1 LASPIEFADFCSPAY
16 RMESP
21 NIASSQMINIYCEVV
36 EKGPRTG
43 KLRIRGIPGL
53 KLLGTLPDLP
63 VRGLISTDGGNR
75 LFAVAGSTV
84 YEVFSDGSWQAQQG
98 TINVNASPVTIAYNG
113 FQFAI
118 ASGGL
123 LYILNGANGKGNP
136 GTVTQV
142 GFSDGSGPVQAA
154 TVDFLDQYFIVNQV
168 NTAEIFIS
176 NLAPAGATWDPGDT
190 AYKEGYSDPVA
201 RVFCDNE
208 QLWLFG
214 FETTEIWTDTGNL
227 FPFGRIQQ
235 AVLKF
240 GCSAPYSVAG
250 ALGYRFWLWRGAV
263 YAAYG
268 LNPDRISDY
277 GVEQAIST
285 YGDTSNAEG
294 WCYVD
299 GGHLFYVLSFPS
311 VGQTWVFD
319 TATAP
324 GPVGPVPLKAWHQR
338 MYWSNGQWSQYRG
351 RCHAFAFNSDIV
363 GDPLNGNFY
372 ILDKNTFTDAGG
384 VALRRQ
390 RICPYI
396 TENMRKV
403 RYDRLVLDMDT
414 GVGLSVPSTA
424 LGYNPQV
431 IMRYSGN
438 RGKTWSNERQA
449 PIGQLGFNNQRV
461 AFRQLGSSYIG
472 HTFDVVV
479 TDPVPVAYNTAY
491 LQIGQPEVGR

>member
-1 LASPIEFADFCSPAY
+1 L
-16 RMESP
+16 ESP
-21 NIASSQMINIYCEVV
+21 NVASSQMINLYCEVV

-43 KLRIRGIPGL
+43 KLRMRGIPGMRSFAS
-53 KLLGTLPDLP
+53 LPDQP
-63 VRGLISTDGGNR
+63 VRGMISTDGGNN
-75 LFAVAGSTV
+75 LFVVAGSTV
-84 YEVFSDGSWQAQQG
+84 YQVFSDGTFKQQTG
-98 TINVNASPVTIAYNG
+98 NLNINASPVTIAYNG

-123 LYILNGANGKGNP
+123 LYLLNEGA
-136 GTVTQV
+136 VTPV
-142 GFSDGSGPVQAA
+142 GFNDGSGPVQAA
-154 TVDFLDQYFIVNQV
+154 TVDFLDQYFIINMVNSAQ
-168 NTAEIFIS
+168 IFIS
-176 NLAPAGATWDPGDT
+176 NLAPAGGTWDPGDT
-190 AYKEGYSDPVA
+190 AFKEGYSDPIA

-235 AVLKF
+235 AVLKI
-240 GCSAPYSVAG
+240 GCSAPFSVAG

-268 LNPDRISDY
+268 MNPDRISDY
-277 GVEQAIST
+277 GVEQAIAG

-324 GPVGPVPLKAWHQR
+324 GPVGPVPVKAWHQR
-338 MYWSNGQWSQYRG
+338 MLWNNGVYQQYRG
-351 RCHAFAFNSDIV
+351 RAHAFAFNSDIV
-363 GDPLNGNFY
+363 GDPINGNLY
-372 ILDKNTFTDAGG
+372 VLDKGTYTDAGG

-390 RICPYI
+390 RVCPYI
-396 TENMRKV
+396 TENMRKE
-403 RYDRLVLDMDT
+403 RYNRLVLDMDT
-414 GVGLSVPSTA
+414 GVGLPVTSAA
-424 LGYNPQV
+424 LGFDPQV
-431 IMRYSGN
+431 IMRYSIN
-438 RGKTWSNERQA
+438 RGKTWGNERQTSM
-449 PIGQLGFNNQRV
+449 GKLGYNNQRV

-479 TDPVPVAYNTAY
+479 TDPVPVSFNTAY
-491 LQIGQPEVGR
+491 LQMGQPEASR

>member
-1 LASPIEFADFCSPAY
+1 MASPIEFADFTSPAY
-16 RMESP
+16 KLESP
-21 NIASSQMINIYCEVV
+21 NIASSQMINLYCEVV

-43 KLRIRGIPGL
+43 KLRIRGIPGM
-53 KLLGTLPDLP
+53 KTLGTLPDSP
-63 VRGLISTDGGNR
+63 VRGLLSVDGGNR

-84 YEVFSDGSWQAQQG
+84 YEVFSNGTYQQATG
-98 TINVNASPVTIAYNG
+98 TINVNSQPVTIADNG

-123 LYILNGANGKGNP
+123 LYMVNGTTP
-136 GTVTQV
+136 GAPSAISLVS
-142 GFSDGSGPVQAA
+142 FNDGSGPVQAG

-168 NTAEIFIS
+168 NTKEIFIS
-176 NLAPAGATWDPGDT
+176 NLAPAGSVWDPGDT
-190 AYKEGYSDPVA
+190 AYKEGYSDNIA

-214 FETTEIWTDTGNL
+214 FETTEVWTDTGNL
-227 FPFGRIQQ
+227 FPFGRIQG

-250 ALGYRFWLWRGAV
+250 AIGYRFWLWRGAV

-277 GVEQAIST
+277 GVEQAIGS

-299 GGHLFYVLSFPS
+299 GGHLFYVLSFPT

-324 GPVGPVPLKAWHQR
+324 GPVGPVPVKAWHQR
-338 MYWSNGQWSQYRG
+338 MYWNNGQYQQYRG
-351 RCHAFAFNSDIV
+351 RCHAFAFNQDIV
-363 GDPLNGNFY
+363 GDPVNGNLY
-372 ILDKNTFTDAGG
+372 ILDKGTYTDAGG

-396 TENMRKV
+396 TENMRKM

-414 GVGLSVPSTA
+414 GVGLSVPPAT
-424 LGYNPQV
+424 LGFDPQV
-431 IMRYSGN
+431 IMRYSTN
-438 RGKTWSNERQA
+438 RGKTWGDELQTSMGQ
-449 PIGQLGFNNQRV
+449 IGYDNQRV

-479 TDPVPVAYNTAY
+479 TDPVPVAFNTAY
-491 LQIGQPEVGR
+491 LQVGQPVGGR